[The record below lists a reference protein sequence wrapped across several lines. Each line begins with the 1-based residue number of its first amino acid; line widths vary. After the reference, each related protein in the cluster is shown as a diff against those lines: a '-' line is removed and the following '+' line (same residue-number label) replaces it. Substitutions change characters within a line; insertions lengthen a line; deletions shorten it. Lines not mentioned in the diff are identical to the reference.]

1 METVWLGAS
10 TSRGEGRGGGGGGGG
25 GGTDRPQRAPM
36 LPSRAHELL
45 DPKNY
50 LRVLQRIDSQY
61 IKIAGSVVSRRG

>member
-1 METVWLGAS
+1 
-10 TSRGEGRGGGGGGGG
+10 
-25 GGTDRPQRAPM
+25 M